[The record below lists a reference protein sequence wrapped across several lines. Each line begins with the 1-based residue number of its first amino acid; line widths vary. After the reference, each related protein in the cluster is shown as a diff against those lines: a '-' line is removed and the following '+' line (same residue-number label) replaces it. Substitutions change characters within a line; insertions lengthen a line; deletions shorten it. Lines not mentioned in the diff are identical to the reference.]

1 VYHRVLASAL
11 RRAADTMPVAA
22 VIGPRQ
28 SGKTTLV
35 RHVFPEHKYV
45 SLERPDHR
53 QRAFADPLGF
63 LESLGDRVI
72 LDEVQRAPDL
82 LSWIQGSVDEDPS
95 TGRYVLTGSQNLLV
109 MQQVSQSLAGRV
121 AILQLLPLTVAELH
135 DRPSWDPNALDGSPP
150 NGAAPSVGVWEAV
163 WAGFYPR
170 IHDQGLEAGEWL
182 ADYRRTYVERDV
194 RDVLR
199 IMDLDAF
206 DRFLCLAAART
217 GQELNLSEL
226 AADVGISQPTAK
238 QWLTALR
245 IGFLLTLL
253 PPHHVTY
260 RKRLRKRPKLHF
272 LDTGLACHLLGIR
285 DPVTLARH
293 PLRGALFES
302 YVVGEL
308 VKAFC
313 NVRREAPLFHWRDA
327 RGHEVDV
334 LVDLGTKVLPIEA
347 KSGITVPPDAVS
359 ALRRWTS
366 LPDNPNEGGVLV
378 HGGTE
383 RFNLHG
389 VTVLPWHLT

>member
-1 VYHRVLASAL
+1 MYRRHLASAL
-11 RRAADTMPVAA
+11 ERAVSTMPV
-22 VIGPRQ
+22 VVLTGPRQ
-28 SGKTTLV
+28 SGKTTLA
-35 RHVFPEHKYV
+35 RHALPEHGYI

-53 QRAFADPLGF
+53 QRAVADPMGF
-63 LESLGDRVI
+63 LEALDDRVI
-72 LDEVQRAPDL
+72 IDEVQRAPEL
-82 LSWIQGSVDEDPS
+82 LSWIQGRVDEDPS
-95 TGRYVLTGSQNLLV
+95 PGRYVLTGSQNLLL
-109 MQQVSQSLAGRV
+109 MQQVSQSLAGRS
-121 AILQLLPLTVAELH
+121 AILQLLPLTMAELH
-135 DRPSWDPNALDGSPP
+135 DREAWVPDALDQVARGS
-150 NGAAPSVGVWEAV
+150 AAPSVGLWETV

-170 IHDQGLEAGEWL
+170 IHDQGLDAGEWL

-226 AADVGISQPTAK
+226 AADAGITQPTAK

-245 IGFLLTLL
+245 IGFIVTLL
-253 PPHHVTY
+253 PPHHVAY

-272 LDTGLACHLLGIR
+272 LDTGLACHLLGVR
-285 DPVTLARH
+285 EPETLAAH

-308 VKAFC
+308 VKAFW
-313 NVRREAPLFHWRDA
+313 NLRRDAPLFHWRDA

-334 LVDLGTKVLPIEA
+334 LIELGESVVPLEV
-347 KSGITVPPDAVS
+347 KSGMTVPPDAVS

-366 LPDNPNEGGVLV
+366 LPGNPNEGGVLV
-378 HGGTE
+378 HGGAE
-383 RFNLHG
+383 RFRLHG
-389 VTVLPWHLT
+389 CAVLPWHLT

>member
-1 VYHRVLASAL
+1 MYPRILASAL
-11 RRAADTMPVAA
+11 RRAAGALPVVA

-35 RHVFPEHKYV
+35 RHTFPEHDYV

-53 QRAFADPLGF
+53 QRALADPMGF
-63 LESLGDRVI
+63 LESLGSRVV
-72 LDEVQRAPDL
+72 LDEVQRAPEL
-82 LSWIQGSVDEDPS
+82 LSWIQGRVDEVPDP
-95 TGRYVLTGSQNLLV
+95 GRFVLTGSQNLLL

-121 AILQLLPLTVAELH
+121 AILQLLPLTVAELYGRRTWAP
-135 DRPSWDPNALDGSPP
+135 DALDEVPHDGSAPP
-150 NGAAPSVGVWEAV
+150 VGVWDAV

-170 IHDQGLEAGEWL
+170 IHDRGLDAGEWL

-206 DRFLCLAAART
+206 DRFLCLTAART

-226 AADVGISQPTAK
+226 AADAGIAQPTAK

-245 IGFLLTLL
+245 IGFLVTLL
-253 PPHHVTY
+253 PPHHVAY

-285 DPVTLARH
+285 DPATLARH

-308 VKAFC
+308 VKAFS
-313 NVRREAPLFHWRDA
+313 NARRDAPLFHWRDA

-334 LVDLGTKVLPIEA
+334 LVDMGSRVLPLEV
-347 KSGITVPPDAVS
+347 KSGMTVPPDAVS

-366 LPDNPNEGGVLV
+366 LPGNPHEGGVLV
-378 HGGTE
+378 HGGGASF
-383 RFNLHG
+383 RLHG
-389 VTVLPWHLT
+389 VAVLPWHLA